1 MRLFLTSFLFAA
13 VAAAGAAQPTMW
25 GGAKV
30 RVEQGDTAHVV
41 KASAFRSYITSTG
54 TWTGAAIGAQYGGTG
69 QTSYTTGDILQAT
82 ASTTLSKLAA
92 VATGN
97 ALISG
102 GVGTASSWGKIGLST
117 HVSGTLPVASG
128 GTGTGSTLTGLLL
141 GSASAFT
148 AITSTTA
155 GQIPRCTGSNTFAF
169 GALDLADADAVTGVL
184 PFANGG
190 MDIVSGRATG
200 QTAANSSVATLT
212 VGGADATYTVSG
224 NILITTSSA
233 EAFSLQ
239 VDYTDEGNTSRT
251 VTIPLVRIATGA
263 FTPVTISASGA
274 VPYPSAPLQI
284 RCKAST
290 AITIKTSGTFTGATY
305 NVEGRILR
313 M

>member
-1 MRLFLTSFLFAA
+1 MRHFLTSFLLAA
-13 VAAAGAAQPTMW
+13 VAAACAAQPTMW

-190 MDIVSGRATG
+190 TSTASGRATG
-200 QTAANSSVATLT
+200 QTAANTNVVTYT
-212 VGGADATYTVSG
+212 VGGSDESLMVSANVLVTASSG
-224 NILITTSSA
+224 ENFNIK
-233 EAFSLQ
+233 
-239 VDYTDEGNTSRT
+239 VDYTDEGNTART
-251 VTIPLVRIATGA
+251 FNLNVTEPSGSTTANIRFAT
-263 FTPVTISASGA
+263 GA
-274 VPYPSAPLQI
+274 VPYSSFMQHI
-284 RCKAST
+284 RCKSGT
-290 AITIKTSGTFTGATY
+290 DVKIYTTGTFTGCTY
-305 NVEGRILR
+305 NVEGHITRI
-313 M
+313 